1 MIERLLAGE
10 AALGDNELDAAEK
23 LFRQVAD
30 ADPRNAIALA
40 GLARV
45 AVRREDPD
53 RARTLAEQALAIDP
67 GEAAARRLLAEL
79 DRPSTPDLAPQR
91 ATTPAARPA
100 TAAGATPAAPAARAG
115 WRAWLGRL
123 LRRS

>member
-10 AALGDNELDAAEK
+10 AALAENALDAAER

-45 AVRREDPD
+45 AVRRDDPD
-53 RARTLAEQALAIDP
+53 RARALAEQALAIDP

-79 DRPSTPDLAPQR
+79 DRPSIPDPAP
-91 ATTPAARPA
+91 TVPASR
-100 TAAGATPAAPAARAG
+100 GG
-115 WRAWLGRL
+115 WRAWLARL
-123 LRRS
+123 LRRG

>member
-10 AALGDNELDAAEK
+10 AALAGGELDGAEK
-23 LFRQVAD
+23 VFRQVAD

-45 AVRREDPD
+45 AIRRDDPD

-79 DRPSTPDLAPQR
+79 DRPSTPDLAPE
-91 ATTPAARPA
+91 PA
-100 TAAGATPAAPAARAG
+100 TNAGATHIAPATRGG
-115 WRAWLGRL
+115 WRAWLARL
-123 LRRS
+123 LRRG